1 MKRAGQVV
9 LFRFPQ
15 TDLEEGK
22 LRPALLLS
30 KLPGDY
36 DDWLICMIS
45 SQIHQYV
52 EGFDEIVGEDA
63 EDFKPSGLKV
73 TSVIRVGRL
82 AVVSGEILLGAIGQI
97 SSERLNRVKKRLSDL
112 LSEKQDDDSI

>member
-1 MKRAGQVV
+1 MKQAGQIV

-22 LRPALLLS
+22 LRSALLLG

-45 SQIHQYV
+45 SQIRHYIPH
-52 EGFDEIVGEDA
+52 FDEIIHEPDS
-63 EDFKPSGLKV
+63 DFAQSGLKV
-73 TSVIRVGRL
+73 ASVIRVGRL
-82 AVVSGEILLGAIGQI
+82 AVVEGRVLLGAAGQI
-97 SSERLNRVKKRLSDL
+97 SPERPQRIKNHLVEWIARS
-112 LSEKQDDDSI
+112 

>member
-1 MKRAGQVV
+1 MKEAGQVV
-9 LFRFPQ
+9 AFRFPQ

-22 LRPALLLS
+22 LRPALLLG

-45 SQIHQYV
+45 SQTHRYIA
-52 EGFDEIVGEDA
+52 GFDEIVQEDESDFGE
-63 EDFKPSGLKV
+63 SGLKV

-82 AVVSGEILLGAIGQI
+82 AVVSGEILIGAIGQV
-97 SSERLNRVKKRLSDL
+97 SSERLSRVKKHLSDW
-112 LSEKQDDDSI
+112 LSEK

>member
-1 MKRAGQVV
+1 MKRAGQIV

-22 LRPALLLS
+22 LRPALLLG

-45 SQIHQYV
+45 SQTRRHIP
-52 EGFDEIVGEDA
+52 GFDEMFQEQDH
-63 EDFKPSGLKV
+63 DFAQSGLKSA
-73 TSVIRVGRL
+73 SVIRVGRL
-82 AVVSGEILLGAIGQI
+82 AVVEGGVLLGGIGGI
-97 SSERLNRVKKRLSDL
+97 SPERLQRIKNQLAAWIAQAS
-112 LSEKQDDDSI
+112 